1 MAAKLKQAK
10 TIIVF
15 QPRAANML
23 GRASVV
29 ETALIAQ
36 PKMRFVGQVEVL
48 KGGRKANEA
57 VREFWVACRGSAFGY
72 TV

>member
-15 QPRAANML
+15 QPRVANML

-29 ETALIAQ
+29 EPALIAQ
-36 PKMRFVGQVEVL
+36 PKMPKVLPLARIPCGQISVG
-48 KGGRKANEA
+48 
-57 VREFWVACRGSAFGY
+57 
-72 TV
+72 